1 MGYMSSN
8 SILVKRILKRLE
20 TIENELKNI
29 SKKLESKQ
37 TS

>member
-20 TIENELKNI
+20 TIENELKSINR
-29 SKKLESKQ
+29 KLESKQ
-37 TS
+37 S